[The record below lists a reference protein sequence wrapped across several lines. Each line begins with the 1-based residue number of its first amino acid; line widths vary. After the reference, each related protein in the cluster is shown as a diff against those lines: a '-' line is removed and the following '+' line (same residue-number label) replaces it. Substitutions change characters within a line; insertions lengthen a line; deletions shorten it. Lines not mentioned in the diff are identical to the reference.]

1 VQRGPCNRLEQCE
14 GDRMRVREDWQTRN
28 NESGRLADPEE
39 EEHKLPT
46 EPLMARV
53 TYRRQKL

>member
-1 VQRGPCNRLEQCE
+1 
-14 GDRMRVREDWQTRN
+14 MRVREDWQTRN